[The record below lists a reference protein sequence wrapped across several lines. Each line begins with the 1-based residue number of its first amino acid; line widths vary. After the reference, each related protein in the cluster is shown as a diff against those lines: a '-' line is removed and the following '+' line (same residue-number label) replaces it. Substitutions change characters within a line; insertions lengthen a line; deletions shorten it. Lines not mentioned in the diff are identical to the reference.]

1 MCSPSLLLY
10 CKTVIYNQPTRSISE
25 LLHMTLGNLL
35 NFLCLD
41 SLFVKK
47 KKKIGII
54 IMTPASF
61 AFKSLLL
68 EMIFT
73 SVTVG
78 NKSAELLT
86 LLSEVNP
93 TEGLIG

>member
-1 MCSPSLLLY
+1 
-10 CKTVIYNQPTRSISE
+10 
-25 LLHMTLGNLL
+25 
-35 NFLCLD
+35 
-41 SLFVKK
+41 
-47 KKKIGII
+47 
-54 IMTPASF
+54 MTPASF
-61 AFKSLLL
+61 AFKSLIL